1 MFDYQRVGQLLC
13 QDTSESIELASTQLV
28 SQLTSAGQNMER
40 MRQEATRGYGRL
52 GDVLEGLKDADDRK
66 RSGLK
71 GLAEIDVVKTDLGL
85 VGWTRVETACNAL
98 REVGSWERKV
108 KDCEQMVHAGNLG
121 EALGQ
126 LQGLKG
132 VLDAFRMLP
141 EFARKSEQLNQLQD
155 QLLFSARRRA
165 RSALEKNS
173 AEELR
178 ACSEVFHGMQRQDEA
193 VSIAN
198 SVLLDLCE
206 RAWSSQGARAPSSPG
221 DVAAAAQAT
230 FQALAQAL
238 EERWPLLQ
246 ALEASAE
253 DRSELCSGSYI
264 CSGLPPSYLLCSFCN
279 AILLFAQQA
288 QSVSERPAASPH
300 STRDSP
306 PALVATTVKAALA
319 ALAGKL
325 LDIIGDGK
333 SGAQVDEAT
342 ANQRASM
349 AVGLLGVYVDGFA
362 RLQQLSAMQ
371 PEAWQQVCAAT
382 HEAEALPWPLLREV
396 VRFVLLRPM
405 EDDAAALAPQGMA
418 QSSRPSEA
426 VLAAESNATRLLQ
439 MPSTW
444 SRRLES
450 QGAAQLA
457 VPWLA
462 CVDEANAAYW
472 RQWEKLVGIFD
483 NTLKHRSAEAANSGA
498 SGFDSAF
505 LQEVMQL
512 HSVLHDNLQSKFTTF
527 QADVMQQVGQ
537 LRFDGES
544 SAFGMVLK
552 EKMKDP
558 QWPFQL
564 GIPSESSLRSA
575 ADFIEGSASSGVLPA
590 AAAALSRVE
599 NQVREVVTRCCA
611 EPVVRILKDYPE
623 MPEWNLQS
631 DEIAHGPLQCITLVP
646 EHLFSLMPQL
656 EKSQEGSELQ
666 WLPAILEASVDV
678 VVDKVLKIKELTPA
692 GASQLAVDLEYLR
705 KVPDALGST
714 GGADGAAVRLK
725 DLLET
730 VEYLAG
736 QQRRKKECMAQGVT
750 YVEETRSSVP
760 SRNRTAERPL
770 RLAPWRPF
778 LGTTLPSNMEVYD
791 HAGDPVYWF
800 WLRVS
805 CVTTYV
811 LVAARS
817 LAPRSAATGHEWG

>member
-1 MFDYQRVGQLLC
+1 MASETRERLTLEDFDSKEAFDPVAWLNHRLSKSSVPFEKLDQHLASLSMSCQLLC

-71 GLAEIDVVKTDLGL
+71 GLAEIDVVKT
-85 VGWTRVETACNAL
+85 RVETACNAL

-108 KDCEQMVHAGNLG
+108 KDCEQMVHAGNLS

-141 EFARKSEQLNQLQD
+141 EFARKSEQLNQLQE

-178 ACSEVFHGMQRQDEA
+178 ACSEVFHGMQRQEEA

-198 SVLLDLCE
+198 SVLLELCE
-206 RAWSSQGARAPSSPG
+206 RAWSSQGARDAKLSPG
-221 DVAAAAQAT
+221 DVAAVAAAAQAT
-230 FQALAQAL
+230 FQALTQAL

-246 ALEASAE
+246 ALEASA
-253 DRSELCSGSYI
+253 SE
-264 CSGLPPSYLLCSFCN
+264 
-279 AILLFAQQA
+279 
-288 QSVSERPAASPH
+288 
-300 STRDSP
+300 DSP

-319 ALAGKL
+319 ALAAKL

-371 PEAWQQVCAAT
+371 QAWPQVCAAT

-405 EDDAAALAPQGMA
+405 EDDAAALAPQGLA
-418 QSSRPSEA
+418 QSFRPSEA

-483 NTLKHRSAEAANSGA
+483 NTLKHRSAEAASSGA

-512 HSVLHDNLQSKFTTF
+512 HSVLHDNLQQKFTTF

-537 LRFDGES
+537 LRFDSKS

-558 QWPFQL
+558 QWPSQL

-599 NQVREVVTRCCA
+599 NQVREVVCRCCA
-611 EPVVRILKDYPE
+611 EPVMRILKDYPE

-678 VVDKVLKIKELTPA
+678 VVDKVMKIRELTAA

-714 GGADGAAVRLK
+714 GGADGAAGRLK

-730 VEYLAG
+730 VEYLAL
-736 QQRRKKECMAQGVT
+736 QQRRKKECMAHGVT
-750 YVEETRSSVP
+750 YVEETRTTVP
-760 SRNRTAERPL
+760 ARNRTAERPL
-770 RLAPWRPF
+770 RLAMG
-778 LGTTLPSNMEVYD
+778 LS
-791 HAGDPVYWF
+791 
-800 WLRVS
+800 
-805 CVTTYV
+805 
-811 LVAARS
+811 
-817 LAPRSAATGHEWG
+817 

>member
-1 MFDYQRVGQLLC
+1 MAVSETRERLTLEDFNSKEAFDPVTWLNHRLSKSSVPFEKLDQHLASLSMSCQLLC

-71 GLAEIDVVKTDLGL
+71 GLAEIDVVKT
-85 VGWTRVETACNAL
+85 RVETACNAL

-141 EFARKSEQLNQLQD
+141 EFARKSEQLNQLQE

-253 DRSELCSGSYI
+253 
-264 CSGLPPSYLLCSFCN
+264 
-279 AILLFAQQA
+279 
-288 QSVSERPAASPH
+288 
-300 STRDSP
+300 DSP

-770 RLAPWRPF
+770 RLAMG
-778 LGTTLPSNMEVYD
+778 LS
-791 HAGDPVYWF
+791 
-800 WLRVS
+800 
-805 CVTTYV
+805 
-811 LVAARS
+811 
-817 LAPRSAATGHEWG
+817 